1 MFLSLIL
8 IGTVQIFYVNIQ
20 TSWSS
25 FLIGGGTHCTYMHEV
40 LITHT
45 RACIT
50 LCMLIQCH
58 PIMNIKCYII
68 LFNSLYDGKWYILKI
83 HWCFFFFALSTI
95 SAWAVSTWVINTFE
109 IEIVAIVILESQT
122 LVVSNFI

>member
-45 RACIT
+45 RACMT

-83 HWCFFFFALSTI
+83 HWWGFFFLHCPPFLQ
-95 SAWAVSTWVINTFE
+95 WAVSTWVINTFE
-109 IEIVAIVILESQT
+109 FVAIVILESQT